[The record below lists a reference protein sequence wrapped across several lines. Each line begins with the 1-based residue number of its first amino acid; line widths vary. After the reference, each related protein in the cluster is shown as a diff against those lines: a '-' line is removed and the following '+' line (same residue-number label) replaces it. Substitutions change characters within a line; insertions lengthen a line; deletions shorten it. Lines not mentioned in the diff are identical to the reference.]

1 LDVDEVGKLLFGRPC
16 RLALAL
22 WIVRHDKPRFY
33 QSEPPREVILQG
45 DLAKE
50 LTRLVRLGMLEE
62 ERRDDARRVYYDR
75 TDSPLWNIIQA
86 AADVLDPGDIQTESH
101 LHIFNF
107 LSAPRSAARLVPL
120 RIWGRSPPS
129 ARRRSVGTPRREAC

>member
-1 LDVDEVGKLLFGRPC
+1 VDVDEVGKQLFGRPC

-50 LTRLVRLGMLEE
+50 LSRFVRLGMLEE
-62 ERRDDARRVYYDR
+62 ERRDGDRRVWYER
-75 TDSPLWNIIQA
+75 TDSSLWKIIDA
-86 AADVLDPGDIQTESH
+86 AAYVLG
-101 LHIFNF
+101 
-107 LSAPRSAARLVPL
+107 PRA
-120 RIWGRSPPS
+120 
-129 ARRRSVGTPRREAC
+129 